1 MTTKDTIPTRREL
14 RRRLRAEA
22 ARKEA
27 QSQRKRKAPRLSPE
41 TILSGANPEQSIAIQ
56 HGEGPL
62 GVFAGAG
69 SGKTRV
75 LCARV
80 ALLVALGVDPMRIL
94 AVTFSKKAADEMNE
108 RVKAFGV
115 TSARVGTWHSL
126 SLQII
131 REEHLCD
138 GWEVDERDR
147 AKVLLKILLGYK
159 GMKWNDAD
167 IGVVSSF
174 ISYCKSQLWKP
185 DSPEAAEYAKG
196 EKRLIE
202 AYRRYDV
209 EVRDNRLLT
218 FDDMLVLAAD
228 ALRDE
233 STRAKWGAKWSYVL
247 QDEAQDANPAQMF
260 IAEALARDHR
270 NYMVVGD
277 PAQSIYGWRGS
288 RPESIMHFEEAWQGA
303 KVVTM
308 NRNYRCGSKIIA
320 VANEAIRPAECRL
333 PADLIAE
340 GGWEGGVSH
349 WREGDLDAEAERIAA
364 IVTDNHS
371 NGEPYEAHTVLFRTN
386 AQSRALEEVFLTHKI
401 PHVVVGGTS
410 FYERKEVKD
419 LLAYLRTAMGQDLPE
434 NVRRCV
440 NAPFRYIGAVTVDK
454 LLDALATTGTIEGAV
469 DRVAPSLQR
478 RQSGSLYDWLEYVD
492 QVRADDAD
500 LVAKHTNQPDLVSDT
515 DHVGTII
522 DNLERAIGYIAWLK
536 KDQGEEGLDNSHVAN
551 VKELIRVASRFKHVA
566 EFLHYVDETIEKAK
580 EAKRDNQVGSRVLL
594 MSIHRSKGLEWPY
607 VFVAGCAEGILP
619 HPMGDEEEERRLFY
633 VAVTRAAKH
642 AYLTT
647 PGTLALRTG
656 LKRVETSRFVQE
668 VASLIAT
675 VGDASH
681 N

>member
-1 MTTKDTIPTRREL
+1 
-14 RRRLRAEA
+14 
-22 ARKEA
+22 
-27 QSQRKRKAPRLSPE
+27 
-41 TILSGANPEQSIAIQ
+41 
-56 HGEGPL
+56 
-62 GVFAGAG
+62 
-69 SGKTRV
+69 
-75 LCARV
+75 
-80 ALLVALGVDPMRIL
+80 
-94 AVTFSKKAADEMNE
+94 
-108 RVKAFGV
+108 
-115 TSARVGTWHSL
+115 
-126 SLQII
+126 LQVI
-131 REEHLCD
+131 REEKLCE
-138 GWEVDERDR
+138 GWTIDDRDR
-147 AKVLLKILLGYK
+147 AKVLLKVLLGYR
-159 GMKWNDAD
+159 GMKWHDAD
-167 IGVVSSF
+167 IGVVSGF

-185 DSPEAAEYAKG
+185 EDDAALQHANG
-196 EKRLIE
+196 EKRMIE
-202 AYRRYDV
+202 AYRRYEV
-209 EVRDNRLLT
+209 EIADNRLLT
-218 FDDMLVLAAD
+218 FDDMLVRCAD

-233 STRAKWGAKWSYVL
+233 ATRAKWAVKYDYVL
-247 QDEAQDANPAQMF
+247 QDEAQDANPAQLF
-260 IAEALARDHR
+260 IAEAMSRDHR

-288 RPESIMHFEEAWQGA
+288 RPEYVMKFEESWPGA
-303 KVVTM
+303 TVVTM

-349 WREGDLDAEAERIAA
+349 CRECDLDAEAERIAA
-364 IVTDNHS
+364 IVMDNHN

-454 LLDALATTGTIEGAV
+454 LLDALARTGNIESAV
-469 DRVAPSLQR
+469 DSVAPSLQR

-492 QVRADDAD
+492 QVRADDAK
-500 LVAKHTNQPDLVSDT
+500 LVAKHTNQPDLVGDT

-580 EAKRDNQVGSRVLL
+580 EAKRDNQVGRVLL

-633 VAVTRAAKH
+633 VAVTRAVKH